1 MYKKIFEFHAVKGNI
16 DNYKINFSQ
25 ILFVTLFGNIIT
37 ESLKFTGNFATLQ
50 FMTDYY
56 KNFER
61 LFHMWEISVDIV
73 FLRYIKAGNPFIKAQ
88 CKNILACLIFS
99 LSLYNGPSNEFNSI
113 ESEYIIPFVQSF
125 LF

>member
-61 LFHMWEISVDIV
+61 LFHM
-73 FLRYIKAGNPFIKAQ
+73 
-88 CKNILACLIFS
+88 
-99 LSLYNGPSNEFNSI
+99 
-113 ESEYIIPFVQSF
+113 
-125 LF
+125 